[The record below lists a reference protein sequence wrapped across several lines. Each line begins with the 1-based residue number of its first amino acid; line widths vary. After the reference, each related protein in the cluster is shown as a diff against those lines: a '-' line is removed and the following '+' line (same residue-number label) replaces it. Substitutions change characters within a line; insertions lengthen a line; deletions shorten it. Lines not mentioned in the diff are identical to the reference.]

1 MPVRAIIVDDFAT
14 DRQYI
19 KYYLVK
25 FGCVVVG
32 EAANAADGLK
42 LFRALTPEVVTM
54 DLLMPNAGNVDPMA
68 AIRAIK
74 EEEPDTAVVVVSTLG
89 SQLHIAECLD
99 NGIFDYVIK
108 PVDQFSFDQL
118 ERRLRRR
125 FPELRSSH
133 RLNT

>member
-1 MPVRAIIVDDFAT
+1 MAVRAIIVDDFAT

-42 LFRALTPEVVTM
+42 LFRTLTPDIVTM
-54 DLLMPNAGNVDPMA
+54 DLLMPNAENIDPITA
-68 AIRAIK
+68 IGAIR
-74 EEEPDTAVVVVSTLG
+74 EEEPETAVVVVSTLG

-108 PVDQFSFDQL
+108 PVNQFSFDQL
-118 ERRLRRR
+118 ERSLRRR
-125 FPELRSSH
+125 FPELRSLR
-133 RLNT
+133 RLNI